1 MTKKKSIVCVAVFA
15 AISCLCMA
23 THAKDITVTVE
34 YGFDTI
40 DPYDSLDTISMNVTK
55 SFYEGLFT
63 FDKDMKVVPVLAE
76 GYKVS
81 EDGLTYTVTLKQ
93 GVKFSDGE
101 DFNAAAVKANFDRV
115 LNPQNALS
123 RYALFNNIAFVE
135 PLSDYTVAFHLKKR
149 FSAFINKLAHPSA
162 AMICPKLIEKAH
174 GDKKLIAFHSCG
186 TGPFI
191 QEKYNPAEYLKVKK
205 NPNYRI
211 AGLPKLDGITFRPT
225 PEAGTVA
232 AMLKTG
238 EADYAIVVAP
248 EQVETLKQTGKV
260 DVEVVPSIVQRQA
273 YINVTKKPFDDV
285 RVRYALNYAINKD
298 ALVKVVYRGYAV
310 PATGIAP
317 KGVDFATQFGAWPY
331 DPKKAK
337 ELLKEA
343 GYPNGFKAT
352 LWAASNTTAYQ
363 KLLQFM
369 QQQLA
374 QVGVK
379 VEVRALESGQRVAL
393 IESPKGPKES
403 TSNMVIWGWSASTG
417 ELDWQMRPLLNTASW
432 PPSLSNFGYYSNP
445 KVDQLMDDALATTDR
460 AKKQAI
466 YDEAQKIVWKDAPWI
481 FLCVDQMVVAHNK
494 HLKNFFVQP
503 DGGLEFS
510 QAEWIE

>member
-1 MTKKKSIVCVAVFA
+1 MKTRTKLASALCIALA
-15 AISCLCMA
+15 ATSFSVDA
-23 THAKDITVTVE
+23 RSITVTVE

-63 FDKDMKVVPVLAE
+63 FDKDMKIVPVLAT

-81 EDGLTYTVTLKQ
+81 DDGLTYTVSLKK

-101 DFNAAAVKANFDRV
+101 EFTASAVKANFDRV
-115 LNPQNALS
+115 LNPKNALS
-123 RYALFNNIAFVE
+123 RYALFNNIASVE
-135 PLSDYTVAFHLKKR
+135 PLDDYTVAFHLKKQ

-162 AMICPKLIEKAH
+162 VMMCPKLLEKAH
-174 GDKKLIAFHSCG
+174 GDKKITAFNSCG

-248 EQVETLKQTGKV
+248 EQVASLKKDGKV
-260 DVEVVPSIVQRQA
+260 EVEVVPSIVQRQA

-298 ALVKVVYRGYAV
+298 ALVKVVYRGYAL

-317 KGVDFATQFGAWPY
+317 KGVDFATQFGEWPY

-343 GYPNGFKAT
+343 GYPNGFTAT
-352 LWAASNTTAYQ
+352 MWAASNTTAYQ

-379 VEVRALESGQRVAL
+379 VEVRALEAGQRVAL
-393 IESPKGPKES
+393 VESPKGPAES

-417 ELDWQMRPLLNTASW
+417 ELDWQMRPLLNTQSW
-432 PPSLSNFGYYSNP
+432 PPTLSNFGYYSNP
-445 KVDQLMDDALATTDR
+445 KVDKLMDEALATTDR

-481 FLCVDQMVVAHNK
+481 FLCVDQMIVAHNK
-494 HLKNFFVQP
+494 HLKNFYVQP

-510 QAEWIE
+510 QAEWVE